1 MAGLKISTYRQPS
14 RRPSRPSR
22 DGLGVDPRRT
32 LAGNNLAV
40 IRLTPVVPAIA
51 SRINSRQIATLTS
64 LRAATSTGT
73 GINFLLK
80 EQIDT
85 LTDAMSTNALNA
97 LGDEQARLRA
107 MGIFDTAGIGADS
120 SLTLPDFVEVKKEA
134 TLIT

>member
-1 MAGLKISTYRQPS
+1 
-14 RRPSRPSR
+14 
-22 DGLGVDPRRT
+22 
-32 LAGNNLAV
+32 
-40 IRLTPVVPAIA
+40 VPAAAIP
-51 SRINSRQIATLTS
+51 SQVSTLTS

-107 MGIFDTAGIGADS
+107 MGAFDTPGIGPGS
-120 SLTLPDFVEVKKEA
+120 SFDPARFRMGDNYNVKLNAGVIGSEDTVALAVQKAILDLERRGDPLRY
-134 TLIT
+134 TGGL